1 MGKSHPRVRA
11 PDSLLAQIVD
21 ASEDAILSGGTD
33 GIVSSW
39 NPAAERL
46 FGYTANEMIGASSL
60 RLIPPEL
67 LEQQAVRMATLQN
80 GQSIRAYETV
90 RLHKSGRRI
99 PVSVTLFP
107 LHDAEGRVTAGAA
120 ILRDLSAQRE
130 AEARMRALEADNAH
144 FARLSEMGQMSAAI
158 AHELNQPLAAIA
170 NYLGAARNRTR
181 NRDGDALL
189 VEILEKASGQTMR
202 AGKILRVLRDFVE
215 KRESNL
221 DAHDLNA
228 TVRDGV
234 ALGVM
239 GFEKTNAQ
247 VIETLDA
254 GLPAV
259 MMDPI
264 QIQQVVVNL
273 VRNALEA
280 MRDCATP
287 ALRVSTRLLKDTAC
301 IEISDN
307 GPGLP
312 VEVRD
317 RLFQAFVTTKGNG
330 IGIGL
335 AICRS
340 IMEAHGGS
348 IQLVPGETGAT
359 FALRLPLPTL

>member
-39 NPAAERL
+39 NPAAEKL
-46 FGYTANEMIGASSL
+46 FGYTANEMIGKTS
-60 RLIPPEL
+60 RILIPPEL
-67 LEQQAVRMATLQN
+67 AEEQNVRIATLQN
-80 GQSIRAYETV
+80 DQAIRAYETV

-107 LHDAEGRVTAGAA
+107 LHDAQGKVTAGAA
-120 ILRDLSAQRE
+120 IVRDLSAQRE

-170 NYLGAARNRTR
+170 NYLGAARRTR
-181 NRDGDALL
+181 GLDASDPLM
-189 VEILEKASGQTMR
+189 EMLEKASGQTVR

-221 DAHDLNA
+221 DAHDVN
-228 TVRDGV
+228 TIVRDGV

-239 GFEKTNAQ
+239 GYDKTNAR
-247 VIETLDA
+247 VVEALDTD
-254 GLPAV
+254 LPALMV
-259 MMDPI
+259 DPI

-280 MRDCATP
+280 MRDCTSP
-287 ALRVSTRLLKDTAC
+287 VLQISTRLLKDAAC

-312 VEVRD
+312 AEVRE
-317 RLFQAFVTTKGNG
+317 RLFQAFVTTKGDG
-330 IGIGL
+330 MGIGL

-348 IQLVPGETGAT
+348 IRLAPSETGAA
-359 FALRLPLPTL
+359 FALRLPLPAA

>member
-1 MGKSHPRVRA
+1 MNNSNARA

-21 ASEDAILSGGTD
+21 ASEDAILSGAVDGT
-33 GIVSSW
+33 ISSW

-46 FGYTANEMIGASSL
+46 FGYTANEMIGGNSWI
-60 RLIPPEL
+60 LIPPEL
-67 LEQQAVRMATLQN
+67 HDEQKSRIGVMQRDE
-80 GQSIRAYETV
+80 SIRAYETV
-90 RLHKSGRRI
+90 RLHKNGRRI

-107 LHDAEGRVTAGAA
+107 LHDAQGKVTAGAA
-120 ILRDLSAQRE
+120 IVRDLSAQRE
-130 AEARMRALEADNAH
+130 TEARMRALEADNAH

-170 NYLGAARNRTR
+170 NYLGAARNRAR
-181 NRDGDALL
+181 GLGGDSLL
-189 VEILEKASGQTMR
+189 GEVLEKASSQTAR

-221 DAHDLNA
+221 EAHDLNA

-234 ALGVM
+234 ALGMM
-239 GFEKTNAQ
+239 GFDKARARL
-247 VIETLDA
+247 IEDMDT
-254 GLPAV
+254 GLPPV

-273 VRNALEA
+273 VRNAVEA
-280 MRDCATP
+280 MRDCANP
-287 ALRVSTRLLKDTAC
+287 IIRVSTRMKQDAVQ
-301 IEISDN
+301 IEVSDN

-312 VEVRD
+312 AEVRN
-317 RLFQAFVTTKGNG
+317 RLFQAFVTTKGDG
-330 IGIGL
+330 MGIGL

-348 IQLVPGETGAT
+348 IQLAPGEAGTT
-359 FALRLPLPTL
+359 FVLRLPRPAS

>member
-1 MGKSHPRVRA
+1 MTNSNARA

-21 ASEDAILSGGTD
+21 ASEDAILSGGVD
-33 GIVSSW
+33 GTISSW

-46 FGYTANEMIGASSL
+46 FGYSAHEMIGGNSWV
-60 RLIPPEL
+60 LIPPEL
-67 LEQQAVRMATLQN
+67 HDEQKNRIGVMQRDE
-80 GQSIRAYETV
+80 SIRAYETV

-107 LHDAEGRVTAGAA
+107 LHDAQGKVTAGAA
-120 ILRDLSAQRE
+120 ILRDLTAQRE
-130 AEARMRALEADNAH
+130 AEARMRTLEAENAH

-181 NRDGDALL
+181 NMDGDSLL
-189 VEILEKASGQTMR
+189 VEILEKASGQTVR

-215 KRESNL
+215 KRESNFGT
-221 DAHDLNA
+221 HDVNA
-228 TVRDGV
+228 LVRDGV
-234 ALGVM
+234 ALGVL

-247 VIETLDA
+247 VIEAPDA
-254 GLPAV
+254 DLPALLI
-259 MMDPI
+259 DPI
-264 QIQQVVVNL
+264 QIQQVIVNL

-280 MRDCATP
+280 MRDCANP
-287 ALRVSTRLLKDTAC
+287 VLRVSTRLLEDAVC

-312 VEVRD
+312 AEVRD
-317 RLFQAFVTTKGNG
+317 RLFQAFVTTKNHG

-348 IQLVPGETGAT
+348 IQLVPGKTGAT
-359 FALRLPLPTL
+359 FALRLPLPAS